1 MPMFAYV
8 ENNTISQLT
17 DGLPQ
22 NWRNIS
28 NFSSLENDIEYLNT
42 LGWQV
47 VEKITPNYDPT
58 TQQLT
63 NWQYKLNNG
72 TVTFEPDIEP
82 IVLPTPEE
90 IAAAEAANLAA
101 QWLAVRQDRDQR
113 MRDFEWRYTR
123 YYRQQ
128 RLNINPTTD
137 QISNLD
143 TYMQSLADITQQTDP
158 FNIVWPTYTGD

>member
-1 MPMFAYV
+1 MFAYV
-8 ENNTISQLT
+8 EDDVIRQIASN
-17 DGLPQ
+17 LPQ

-28 NFSSLENDIEYLNT
+28 NFNSLENDLEYLNT

-47 VEKITPNYDPT
+47 VEKITPEHDPV

-72 TVTFEPDIEP
+72 KVTFEPDIEAVIP
-82 IVLPTPEE
+82 PAPEE

-101 QWLAVRQDRDQR
+101 QWQWVRQDRDQR
-113 MRDFEWRYTR
+113 MKDFEWRYTR

-128 RLNINPTTD
+128 RLNVTPTD
-137 QISNLD
+137 QIANLD
-143 TYMQSLADITQQTDP
+143 TYMQALADITQQADP
-158 FNIVWPTYTGD
+158 FNIVWPTYAGA